1 MLNFI
6 LYYSN
11 ELFIRLKGKKSPVSS
26 FIYCYRT
33 CDDFTPESSGA

>member
-11 ELFIRLKGKKSPVSS
+11 ELFIRLKGKKK
-26 FIYCYRT
+26 
-33 CDDFTPESSGA
+33 SGKQFYLLLPDL

>member
-11 ELFIRLKGKKSPVSS
+11 ELFIRLKGKKSGKQ
-26 FIYCYRT
+26 FYLLREFGIR
-33 CDDFTPESSGA
+33 